1 MFQHDKAYNYWYSQP
16 VFSVLYILW
25 GTVKQSS
32 NQQSM
37 MPLFLG
43 RFLPLALF
51 TLLAGGAIFLLE
63 HRSHLDLLYKFGKIQ
78 SIDEQSPLTIA
89 LEQHQFITI
98 ASVTL
103 LALIIAAPVAWLK
116 AARQRR
122 DLIAEHQNRENLRSI
137 KLLLDSTIEGIYG
150 TDKEGRCILANRSC
164 ANQLGYGSPEQ
175 LLGKEMHPLMHHS
188 HADGSPYPASECR
201 AHRMVDSGATPVL
214 VTDEVFWRQD
224 GSSFPVSYSIH
235 PIQENGQIIGMV
247 CTFVDISERR
257 QLEDQLRHAQKME
270 AVGQLAGGI
279 AHDFNNIL
287 QIISGNTQILQYD
300 QNQQNPEQ
308 PQLQEIL
315 KAVERGTAL
324 TRSMLA
330 FSRKQTINPAP
341 FELNQMVKDSLLLAQ
356 KLLTKEITLQLKL
369 SEEALVIT
377 ADEVLLQQ
385 VLFNLIT
392 NARDAMPNGG
402 TITVATAEQSIAE
415 NTSTGSLQ
423 RCLPG
428 TYAVLLVRDTG
439 QGIPEEIRQKIF
451 EPFFTTKEVGKGT
464 GLGLSMIYGTIKQH
478 GGFVQA
484 ESAEGV
490 GSCFSVFL
498 PTVSACIL
506 PKQHTK

>member
-1 MFQHDKAYNYWYSQP
+1 MKQP
-16 VFSVLYILW
+16 FKNIP
-25 GTVKQSS
+25 GQK
-32 NQQSM
+32 SM
-37 MPLFLG
+37 VALFLE

-51 TLLAGGAIFLLE
+51 TLLAGGAIFILE
-63 HRSHLDLLYKFGKIQ
+63 HNSHLDLLYQYGKIQ
-78 SIDEQSPLTIA
+78 SITEESPLTIA

-116 AARQRR
+116 AARQCR

-150 TDKEGRCILANRSC
+150 TDAEGRCILANRSC
-164 ANQLGYGSPEQ
+164 ARLLGYGSPEQ
-175 LLGKEMHPLMHHS
+175 LLGKEMHALMHHS
-188 HADGSPYPASECR
+188 YADGSPYPLEKCR
-201 AHRMVDSGATPVL
+201 AHRMSTGVIPPTL
-214 VTDEVFWRQD
+214 VTDEVFWRHD
-224 GSSFPVSYSIH
+224 GSSLPVSYSAH
-235 PIQENGQIIGMV
+235 PIQEDGQNIGMV
-247 CTFVDISERR
+247 CTFVDMSERR

-287 QIISGNTQILQYD
+287 QIISGNTQILQFD
-300 QNQQNPEQ
+300 LDQQNPEQ

-315 KAVERGTAL
+315 KAVERGTLL

-341 FELNQMVKDSLLLAQ
+341 FELNQLVQDSLLLAR
-356 KLLTKEITLQLKL
+356 KLLTKGITLQPELT
-369 SEEALVIT
+369 ETALVIT

-385 VLFNLIT
+385 ILFNLIT
-392 NARDAMPNGG
+392 NARDAMPHGG
-402 TITVATAEQSIAE
+402 TITVATAEQIIDNES
-415 NTSTGSLQ
+415 NQSTKGYP
-423 RCLPG
+423 PG
-428 TYAVLLVRDTG
+428 HYAVVMVRDTG

-464 GLGLSMIYGTIKQH
+464 GLGLSMIYGTVKQH

-484 ESAEGV
+484 ESTEGA
-490 GSCFSVFL
+490 GSCFSVYL
-498 PTVSACIL
+498 PTATASLL
-506 PKQHTK
+506 PQTNSTPENIEDAHHGKDPVN

>member
-1 MFQHDKAYNYWYSQP
+1 MFS
-16 VFSVLYILW
+16 
-25 GTVKQSS
+25 
-32 NQQSM
+32 
-37 MPLFLG
+37 LFLG

-78 SIDEQSPLTIA
+78 SIDEESPLTTA

-103 LALIIAAPVAWLK
+103 LALVIAAPIAWLRTV
-116 AARQRR
+116 RQRD

-150 TDKEGRCILANRSC
+150 TDAEGRCILANRSC
-164 ANQLGYGSPEQ
+164 ARLLGYDSPEQ
-175 LLGKEMHPLMHHS
+175 LLGKEMHSLMHHS
-188 HADGSPYPASECR
+188 YADGSLYPLEKCC
-201 AHRMVDSGATPVL
+201 AHRMSAGVIPPML

-224 GSSFPVSYSIH
+224 GSSFPVSYSAH
-235 PIQENGQIIGMV
+235 PIQEDGRNIGMV

-287 QIISGNTQILQYD
+287 QIISGNTQILQFEHNS
-300 QNQQNPEQ
+300 QNSEQ

-315 KAVERGTAL
+315 KAVERGTLL

-330 FSRKQTINPAP
+330 FSRKQTINPTP
-341 FELNQMVKDSLLLAQ
+341 FELNQMVQDSLLLAQ
-356 KLLTKEITLQLKL
+356 KLLTKEITLQLEL
-369 SEEALVIT
+369 TEAALVIT
-377 ADEVLLQQ
+377 ADEILLQQ

-402 TITVATAEQSIAE
+402 TITVATAEQSLDE
-415 NTSTGSLQ
+415 NNCTGSLQ
-423 RCLPG
+423 GCLPG

-484 ESAEGV
+484 ESTEGV

-498 PTVSACIL
+498 PTSAASL
-506 PKQHTK
+506 MPDQNRTSEEKEDSSRGKDPAN

>member
-1 MFQHDKAYNYWYSQP
+1 MF
-16 VFSVLYILW
+16 
-25 GTVKQSS
+25 
-32 NQQSM
+32 
-37 MPLFLG
+37 PLFLG
-43 RFLPLALF
+43 RFFPLALF
-51 TLLAGGAIFLLE
+51 TLMSAAAIFLLE
-63 HRSHLDLLYKFGKIQ
+63 RSSHLDLLFKFGKIQ
-78 SIDEQSPLTIA
+78 SIAEESPLTIA
-89 LEQHQFITI
+89 LEQHQFITT

-122 DLIAEHQNRENLRSI
+122 DQIAEHQNRENLRSI

-164 ANQLGYGSPEQ
+164 ANLLGYGSPEQ

-188 HADGSPYPASECR
+188 YADGSPYPLEKCR
-201 AHRMVDSGATPVL
+201 AHRMSTGVIPPML

-224 GSSFPVSYSIH
+224 GSSFPVSYSAH
-235 PIQENGQIIGMV
+235 PIQEDGVHIGMV

-287 QIISGNTQILQYD
+287 QIISGNTQILQFE
-300 QNQQNPEQ
+300 QNQQNSEQ
-308 PQLQEIL
+308 PQLQEIF
-315 KAVERGTAL
+315 KAVERGTLL

-330 FSRKQTINPAP
+330 FSRKQTINPTP
-341 FELNQMVKDSLLLAQ
+341 FELNQMVKDSLLLAR
-356 KLLTKEITLQLKL
+356 KLLTREITLQLEL
-369 SEEALVIT
+369 SEAVLVIT

-392 NARDAMPNGG
+392 NARDAMPSGG
-402 TITVATAEQSIAE
+402 TITVATAEQYIDE
-415 NTSTGSLQ
+415 NCSGAAKG
-423 RCLPG
+423 CLPN
-428 TYAVLLVRDTG
+428 TYAVLMVRDTG
-439 QGIPEEIRQKIF
+439 QGIPEEISQKIF

-464 GLGLSMIYGTIKQH
+464 GLGLSMIYGTVKQH
-478 GGFVQA
+478 GGFVQT

-498 PTVSACIL
+498 PTSAVNL
-506 PKQHTK
+506 MPNQNSTSEKSEDAPRGKDSVN

>member
-1 MFQHDKAYNYWYSQP
+1 MF
-16 VFSVLYILW
+16 
-25 GTVKQSS
+25 
-32 NQQSM
+32 
-37 MPLFLG
+37 PLFLG

-63 HRSHLDLLYKFGKIQ
+63 HRSHLDLLYKFGKIE
-78 SIDEQSPLTIA
+78 SIAEESPLTIA

-103 LALIIAAPVAWLK
+103 LALLIAAPVAWLK
-116 AARQRR
+116 AARQRH
-122 DLIAEHQNRENLRSI
+122 DLLAEHQNRENLRSI

-150 TDKEGRCILANRSC
+150 TDAEGRCILANRSC
-164 ANQLGYGSPEQ
+164 ANLLGYSSPEQ
-175 LLGKEMHPLMHHS
+175 LLGKEMHALMHHS
-188 HADGSPYPASECR
+188 YADGSPYPLEKCR
-201 AHRMVDSGATPVL
+201 AHRMSTGVIPPML

-224 GSSFPVSYSIH
+224 GSSFPVSYSAH
-235 PIQENGQIIGMV
+235 PIQEDGVNIGMV
-247 CTFVDISERR
+247 CTFVDMSERR

-287 QIISGNTQILQYD
+287 QIISGNTQILQFE
-300 QNQQNPEQ
+300 QNQQSPEQ

-315 KAVERGTAL
+315 KAVERGTLL

-330 FSRKQTINPAP
+330 FSRKQTINPTP
-341 FELNQMVKDSLLLAQ
+341 FELNQMVKDSLLLAR
-356 KLLTKEITLQLKL
+356 KLLTKEITLQLEL
-369 SEEALVIT
+369 AETALVIT

-415 NTSTGSLQ
+415 NNSTGSLQ
-423 RCLPG
+423 GCLPG

-439 QGIPEEIRQKIF
+439 QGIPEEIHQKIF

-464 GLGLSMIYGTIKQH
+464 GLGLSMIYGTVKQH

-484 ESAEGV
+484 ESAEGI

-498 PTVSACIL
+498 PTSTASLI
-506 PKQHTK
+506 PNQHSTSEKSEDAPRGKDPVN

>member
-1 MFQHDKAYNYWYSQP
+1 MFS
-16 VFSVLYILW
+16 
-25 GTVKQSS
+25 
-32 NQQSM
+32 
-37 MPLFLG
+37 LFLG

-63 HRSHLDLLYKFGKIQ
+63 HRSHLDLLYTFGKIQ
-78 SIDEQSPLTIA
+78 SIDEESPLTIA
-89 LEQHQFITI
+89 LEQHQLITI

-103 LALIIAAPVAWLK
+103 LALVIAAPIAWFR
-116 AARQRR
+116 AVRQRH
-122 DLIAEHQNRENLRSI
+122 DLMAEHQNRENLRSI

-150 TDKEGRCILANRSC
+150 TDAEGRCILANRSC
-164 ANQLGYGSPEQ
+164 AKLLGYSSPEQ

-188 HADGSPYPASECR
+188 HADGSPYPVSECR
-201 AHRMVDSGATPVL
+201 AHQMVSTGSTPIL

-224 GSSFPVSYSIH
+224 GSSFPVSYSAH
-235 PIQENGQIIGMV
+235 PIQEDGRNIGMV

-287 QIISGNTQILQYD
+287 QIISGNTQILQFE
-300 QNQQNPEQ
+300 QNGQNSDQ

-315 KAVERGTAL
+315 KAVERGTVL

-330 FSRKQTINPAP
+330 FSRKQTINPTL
-341 FELNQMVKDSLLLAQ
+341 FELNQMVQDSLLLAQ
-356 KLLTKEITLQLKL
+356 KLLTKEITLQLEL
-369 SEEALVIT
+369 TESALVIT
-377 ADEVLLQQ
+377 ADEILLQQ

-402 TITVATAEQSIAE
+402 TITVATAEQTIDE
-415 NTSTGSLQ
+415 NNCTGTLQ
-423 RCLPG
+423 GCLPG

-439 QGIPEEIRQKIF
+439 QGIPEEIRRKIF
-451 EPFFTTKEVGKGT
+451 EPFFTTKGVGKGT

-484 ESAEGV
+484 ESTEGV

-498 PTVSACIL
+498 PTSTARL
-506 PKQHTK
+506 MPDKNNTSDKNEDAPRG